1 MQGVSKFL
9 NEYQSYLNVFLIF
22 IAITLVIIF
31 VLNAAKLASAG
42 ENPRKRQEAIHG
54 ILVTGICIAVLGSFS
69 LQQMRRFQMMRC
81 KIKLFCLILHQSH
94 RKGMHNISGF
104 SAIKMRQCNIYSN

>member
-1 MQGVSKFL
+1 MNQALFKNAMEGVAKFL

-69 LQQMRRFQMMRC
+69 L
-81 KIKLFCLILHQSH
+81 ILGLLIAFILV
-94 RKGMHNISGF
+94 
-104 SAIKMRQCNIYSN
+104 

>member
-1 MQGVSKFL
+1 MNQALFKNAMQGVSKFL

-69 LQQMRRFQMMRC
+69 L
-81 KIKLFCLILHQSH
+81 ILGLLIAF
-94 RKGMHNISGF
+94 IVV
-104 SAIKMRQCNIYSN
+104 

>member
-1 MQGVSKFL
+1 MNQALFKNAMQGVSKFL
-9 NEYQSYLNVFLIF
+9 NGYQSYLNVFLIF

-69 LQQMRRFQMMRC
+69 L
-81 KIKLFCLILHQSH
+81 ILGLLIAF
-94 RKGMHNISGF
+94 IVV
-104 SAIKMRQCNIYSN
+104 